1 VQIICFLL
9 QVYLLVMIGRIVL
22 SWFPMSSTGA
32 MAGVQRFLYTLTEP
46 VLAPLRALL
55 PPVRFGA
62 VGIDLSPIIVF
73 FGINILLALLG
84 CF

>member
-22 SWFPMSSTGA
+22 SWFPISGTGA
-32 MAGVQRFLYTLTEP
+32 MAGLQRFLFAITEP

>member
-1 VQIICFLL
+1 MEIICFLL
-9 QVYLLVMIGRIVL
+9 QLYLLVLIGRIVL
-22 SWFPMSSTGA
+22 SWFPVSGTGV
-32 MAGVQRFLYTLTEP
+32 MAGVQRFLYAVTEP
-46 VLAPLRALL
+46 VLAPLRSLL

-73 FGINILLALLG
+73 FALNILLALLG

>member
-1 VQIICFLL
+1 MAIICFLL
-9 QVYLLVMIGRIVL
+9 QAYLLILIGRIVL
-22 SWFPMSSTGA
+22 SWFPISGGGA
-32 MAGVQRFLYTLTEP
+32 MAGVQRFLYGVTEP
-46 VLAPLRALL
+46 ILAPLRALL

-73 FGINILLALLG
+73 FGLNILLALLG

>member
-1 VQIICFLL
+1 MQIICFLL
-9 QVYLLVMIGRIVL
+9 QLYLLILLARIVL
-22 SWFPMSSTGA
+22 SWFPSSGSGA
-32 MAGVQRFLYTLTEP
+32 MGGVQRFLYGVTEP

-73 FGINILLALLG
+73 FGLNILLGLLG

>member
-1 VQIICFLL
+1 MQIICFLL
-9 QVYLLVMIGRIVL
+9 QLYLLILLGRIVL
-22 SWFPMSSTGA
+22 SRFPGTGEGR
-32 MAGVQRFLYTLTEP
+32 MGSVSRFLFGVTEP

-73 FGINILLALLG
+73 FGLNILLGLLG
-84 CF
+84 CY

>member
-22 SWFPMSSTGA
+22 SWFPISGTGA
-32 MAGVQRFLYTLTEP
+32 MAGVQRFLYTVTEP
-46 VLAPLRALL
+46 VLAPLRSLL

-62 VGIDLSPIIVF
+62 AGIDLSPIIVF
-73 FGINILLALLG
+73 FGINILLAILG

>member
-1 VQIICFLL
+1 VAIICFLL
-9 QVYLLVMIGRIVL
+9 QAYLLVLIGRIVL
-22 SWFPMSSTGA
+22 SWFPISGTGA
-32 MAGVQRFLYTLTEP
+32 MAGVQRFLYAVTEP
-46 VLAPLRALL
+46 ILTPLRALL

-73 FGINILLALLG
+73 FGLNILLGVLG

>member
-1 VQIICFLL
+1 MAIICFLL
-9 QVYLLVMIGRIVL
+9 QAYLLILLGRIVL
-22 SWFPMSSTGA
+22 SWFPISDSGA
-32 MAGVQRFLYTLTEP
+32 MGGLQRFLYAVTEP

-62 VGIDLSPIIVF
+62 TGIDLSPIIVF
-73 FGINILLALLG
+73 FGLNILLALLG